1 MKLAELSIRRHVLA
15 YMLSAVLVLFGMIA
29 YQKIG
34 VDRYPNIEQPV
45 VSIATVL
52 TGATPEVMDSSVTQ
66 IIEAAVNSVPGID
79 SIESTSQP
87 GRSTVKVTF
96 NLDKNI
102 DVAFNEVQVK
112 VNQAQRR
119 LPDDVDMPVVSK
131 TDANGS
137 PIVWLALTGDRT
149 EKQLYTYANTVV
161 KKQLE
166 TVDGVGEVVLRGR
179 GARVIRVELD
189 PVKLAGYNLTPAEV
203 KSAFGREHLQQP
215 GGTVVNGPAELLV
228 NLDLEFKSV
237 RALQDLVVAWR
248 GGKSARR
255 CRPASS

>member
-15 YMLSAVLVLFGMIA
+15 YMLSAVLVLFGLIA

-45 VSIATVL
+45 ISISTTL

-102 DVAFNEVQVK
+102 DVAFNEVQVRST
-112 VNQAQRR
+112 RR
-119 LPDDVDMPVVSK
+119 SAGCRMMWTCRWCPRP
-131 TDANGS
+131 TPTA
-137 PIVWLALTGDRT
+137 
-149 EKQLYTYANTVV
+149 
-161 KKQLE
+161 
-166 TVDGVGEVVLRGR
+166 
-179 GARVIRVELD
+179 ARLS
-189 PVKLAGYNLTPAEV
+189 G
-203 KSAFGREHLQQP
+203 
-215 GGTVVNGPAELLV
+215 
-228 NLDLEFKSV
+228 
-237 RALQDLVVAWR
+237 WR
-248 GGKSARR
+248 
-255 CRPASS
+255 